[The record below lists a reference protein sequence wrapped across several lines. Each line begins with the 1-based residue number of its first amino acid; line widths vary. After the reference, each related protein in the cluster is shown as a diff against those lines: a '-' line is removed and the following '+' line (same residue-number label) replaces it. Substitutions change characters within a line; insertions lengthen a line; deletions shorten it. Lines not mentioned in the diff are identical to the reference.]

1 MTKKEISY
9 TDLVKHTMDKAKEEA
24 KKLGREY
31 DHRASFGDAAKS
43 WATVKSG
50 SDPEFSQKGESS
62 KGESSPKTRKSRK
75 KGKKPR
81 KGTKGAESVTRPG
94 HKDFRTAKGFKYYHR
109 DGHIEDYNEEG
120 VKGRPYSHH
129 NKHLKSAADV
139 LKVMDHC
146 LEKDMSLQECRDKV
160 SSMMSKGKTAK
171 RGKKGKKGTRKKR
184 KGKGRK

>member
-9 TDLVKHTMDKAKEEA
+9 TDLVKHTMDKARAEA
-24 KKLGREY
+24 KKLGKEF
-31 DHRASFGDAAKS
+31 DNKAAFGEAAKR
-43 WATVKSG
+43 WASVKSG
-50 SDPEFSQKGESS
+50 SDPEFS

-75 KGKKPR
+75 KGKKPK
-81 KGTKGAESVTRPG
+81 KGHKGAESVTRPG

-120 VKGRPYSHH
+120 VKGRPYSHY

-139 LKVMDHC
+139 LKVMDEC

-160 SSMMSKGKTAK
+160 ASSMSKGKGKTAK
-171 RGKKGKKGTRKKR
+171 KGKKGKKGTRKRRAK
-184 KGKGRK
+184 KGRK

>member
-31 DHRASFGDAAKS
+31 DHRAAFGDAAKR
-43 WATVKSG
+43 WASVKSG
-50 SDPEFSQKGESS
+50 SDPEFS
-62 KGESSPKTRKSRK
+62 KGESSPKPRKSRK
-75 KGKKPR
+75 KDKKK

-120 VKGRPYSHH
+120 VKGRPYSHY

-171 RGKKGKKGTRKKR
+171 KGRKGKKGTRKRRAK
-184 KGKGRK
+184 KGRK

>member
-9 TDLVKHTMDKAKEEA
+9 ADLVTHTMDKARAEA
-24 KKLGREY
+24 KKLGKNF
-31 DHRASFGDAAKS
+31 DNKAAISDAAKR
-43 WATVKSG
+43 WAYIKSG
-50 SDPEFSQKGESS
+50 SDPEFSKGESS
-62 KGESSPKTRKSRK
+62 KKPRKSRK
-75 KGKKPR
+75 KNKKPK
-81 KGTKGAESVTRPG
+81 KGHKGAESITRPG

-120 VKGRPYSHH
+120 VKGRPYSHY

-160 SSMMSKGKTAK
+160 SAMISKGKTAK
-171 RGKKGKKGTRKKR
+171 RGKKGKKKTRKKR
-184 KGKGRK
+184 GKKDRT